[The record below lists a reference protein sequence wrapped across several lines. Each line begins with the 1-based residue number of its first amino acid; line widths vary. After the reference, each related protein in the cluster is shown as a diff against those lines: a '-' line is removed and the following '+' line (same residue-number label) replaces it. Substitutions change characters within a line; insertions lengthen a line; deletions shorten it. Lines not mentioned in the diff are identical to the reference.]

1 MSGDSTLGDGW
12 VTNSATVVIPTGF
25 TYNWT
30 PKRVSRQKLIK
41 ALAEMWADN
50 LITYD
55 EMKKALES
63 A

>member
-1 MSGDSTLGDGW
+1 MSGDSTLGDW
-12 VTNSATVVIPTGF
+12 ELSPKTVTFPAVIIS
-25 TYNWT
+25 NWS
-30 PKRVSRQKLIK
+30 PKPVDRQKLIK
-41 ALAEMWADN
+41 ALAEMWAND